1 MRITNL
7 RIAPAV
13 LSILVALLLLA
24 ATGVQAKATKAP
36 FTGFEEFGPTG
47 PPVSDWTAGGIQH
60 VRGIPIFGSMVGT
73 IDGTLFSWSNSVV
86 FNFDLN
92 LATGYGNGHGT
103 CYFDVTWGEDS
114 GTFERCRFTA
124 KFAGPVFRVDFVGH
138 GSGDF
143 EGMKI
148 KGTGIGALT
157 GPGVGWLNHE
167 GIVLDPHG

>member
-1 MRITNL
+1 MRI

-24 ATGVQAKATKAP
+24 ATGVQAKATKTP
-36 FTGFEEFGPTG
+36 FTGFEFFV
-47 PPVSDWTAGGIQH
+47 PVGQPDSDWMADGIWH
-60 VRGIPIFGSMVGT
+60 IRGIPIIGFFAGPQ
-73 IDGTLFSWSNSVV
+73 FSWVNYVV
-86 FNFDLN
+86 FSFNLN
-92 LATGYGNGHGT
+92 LATGYGNGFGT
-103 CYFDVTWGEDS
+103 CYFEVTWGTDS

-124 KFAGPVFRVDFVGH
+124 KFGGPLVGVIGWVFTVNFVGH

-148 KGTGIGALT
+148 RGTGT
-157 GPGVGWLNHE
+157 GEIYPNVGWLSHV